1 MITSNKHL
9 LWISPENGLYRHVL
23 SFGKPSHIAYLVVR
37 LVIVRLYDYKS
48 SRSTIINRAKKSV
61 ICIGA

>member
-1 MITSNKHL
+1 MVQSGKWVASACLIIGEAKSYSLLGCTISNR
-9 LWISPENGLYRHVL
+9 P
-23 SFGKPSHIAYLVVR
+23 PVR

-48 SRSTIINRAKKSV
+48 SRCTITNRAKKSV